1 MKNLSFVKNL
11 ILNEKVPAFF
21 HVLNTVLNTVFPT
34 NIFLQ
39 QDHKVSNDEHFCN
52 LKFCSSLASCLKNKK
67 NITTLH
73 VVLSFFLRLYNYL
86 YFNITS
92 ENFILYRIV
101 TNYI

>member
-11 ILNEKVPAFF
+11 ILNEKVLAFF
-21 HVLNTVLNTVFPT
+21 HVLNIVLNTVFPT

-73 VVLSFFLRLYNYL
+73 VVLSFFFTIVQL
-86 YFNITS
+86 
-92 ENFILYRIV
+92 FIF
-101 TNYI
+101 

>member
-21 HVLNTVLNTVFPT
+21 HVLNTVLNTVSPT

-73 VVLSFFLRLYNYL
+73 VFSFFLRLYNYL